1 MFNQAQMS
9 QVQIPNKFTF
19 LVQEVD
25 NLKKEVKDI
34 KSNIEPLKE
43 IPNKLDNLINIISN
57 QNSFAN
63 LNNSQNNILSS
74 SQISQSSQS
83 SLIMNDKIKINFNN
97 INNSQFAD
105 QNGSLNNKLN
115 PFINNKPVNKIPQVF
130 NANNLNK
137 DKKRKKKYKPRD
149 PFYYYY
155 INEGKVYK
163 YTCENKDRKNN
174 LKFNCS
180 DTKCKAFG
188 YYYNDIKEFKPNEDI
203 QHIEYE
209 AHSYIIPKI
218 SREKYF
224 EMMDMLKMILKS

>member
-1 MFNQAQMS
+1 MFNQAQIS
-9 QVQIPNKFTF
+9 QNQIPNKFTF

-74 SQISQSSQS
+74 SQISQSS
-83 SLIMNDKIKINFNN
+83 LLLNDKINFNN

-105 QNGSLNNKLN
+105 QNVSLNKKLN
-115 PFINNKPVNKIPQVF
+115 PFINNKTVNKIPQVF
-130 NANNLNK
+130 NANNFNK
-137 DKKRKKKYKPRD
+137 DKKGKNKYKQRD
-149 PFYYYY
+149 PYYYYY
-155 INEGKVYK
+155 ITEGKVYK

-188 YYYNDIKEFKPNEDI
+188 YYYNDIK
-203 QHIEYE
+203 
-209 AHSYIIPKI
+209 
-218 SREKYF
+218 
-224 EMMDMLKMILKS
+224 

>member
-83 SLIMNDKIKINFNN
+83 SLIMNDKINFNN

-137 DKKRKKKYKPRD
+137 DKKGKKN
-149 PFYYYY
+149 
-155 INEGKVYK
+155 INQEI
-163 YTCENKDRKNN
+163 R
-174 LKFNCS
+174 F
-180 DTKCKAFG
+180 
-188 YYYNDIKEFKPNEDI
+188 
-203 QHIEYE
+203 
-209 AHSYIIPKI
+209 III
-218 SREKYF
+218 
-224 EMMDMLKMILKS
+224 I